1 MIDTEKW
8 VGERGLLAVG
18 VVALILAAGYLLKLS
33 FDRGWVSPLAR
44 CIGGGVAGATVGAL
58 GWRLESRYR
67 TYGAAL
73 VGCGAAIV
81 YLAVWAAVR
90 QYQFLSPPPG
100 IAVLAI
106 VSLGLA
112 LIAYK
117 LNVEALGATAAVGA
131 FFAPIFLSP
140 GRGNANLLLIYL
152 AVMAATL
159 GLVAARRHWRLAAL
173 VIAASYFGL
182 GWTIGATASGSATV
196 SLLLAYGVA
205 GGAAGLLLGLRE
217 RWWEVRALSFWGGWA
232 LMASATG
239 ERGGTPLLLGAAVM
253 ALPLWL
259 HGLRTPSIWPR
270 RTTRFYRGS
279 EWSLGEAVYFFVTP
293 LFLAWA
299 IRLQAPE
306 RFDAARGL
314 AAALV
319 GAGYAA
325 AGYARPRPAFAL
337 VGAAALAAAA
347 WLHWPGL
354 TAVWALLGLSAV
366 WALLDHLLD
375 RSDGRWYA
383 LGTLTAALLH
393 LLSNDAFLRPAGDMA
408 FGGEWALALW
418 CGTALAAALA
428 GGLWRPVGPPDDVR
442 AIRAVL
448 WVVTGAMA
456 LFGVTAEIRRYFA
469 QHSSAPALAGGL
481 AVSAWW
487 LIFATGLVTLGFR
500 RQVKPVRQFGLAVA
514 GLAGAKVLLVDLSSL
529 DALYRVGSVFIL
541 GLASLLVAYLYH
553 RQARGSAPAP

>member
-1 MIDTEKW
+1 M
-8 VGERGLLAVG
+8 
-18 VVALILAAGYLLKLS
+18 
-33 FDRGWVSPLAR
+33 
-44 CIGGGVAGATVGAL
+44 
-58 GWRLESRYR
+58 
-67 TYGAAL
+67 
-73 VGCGAAIV
+73 
-81 YLAVWAAVR
+81 
-90 QYQFLSPPPG
+90 
-100 IAVLAI
+100 
-106 VSLGLA
+106 
-112 LIAYK
+112 
-117 LNVEALGATAAVGA
+117 
-131 FFAPIFLSP
+131 
-140 GRGNANLLLIYL
+140 
-152 AVMAATL
+152 
-159 GLVAARRHWRLAAL
+159 
-173 VIAASYFGL
+173 IAASYFGL
-182 GWTIGATASGSATV
+182 GWTIGATTSGSATV

-239 ERGGTPLLLGAAVM
+239 ERGGWPLLLGAAVM

-293 LFLAWA
+293 FFLAWA

-319 GAGYAA
+319 GVGYAA

-354 TAVWALLGLSAV
+354 TAVWALLGLSAL

-393 LLSNDAFLRPAGDMA
+393 LLANDALLRPAGDMA
-408 FGGEWALALW
+408 FGGQWALALW
-418 CGTALAAALA
+418 CGTACAAALA

-448 WVVTGAMA
+448 WVVTGALA

-487 LIFATGLVTLGFR
+487 LVFATGLVTLGFR

-553 RQARGSAPAP
+553 RQARGRAPAP